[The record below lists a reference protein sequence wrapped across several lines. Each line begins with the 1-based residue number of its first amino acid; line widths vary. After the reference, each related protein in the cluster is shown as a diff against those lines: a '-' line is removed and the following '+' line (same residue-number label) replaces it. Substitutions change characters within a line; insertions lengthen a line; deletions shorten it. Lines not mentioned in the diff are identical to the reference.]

1 MADTRRSTTAGAI
14 GRAAATR
21 PREEQRRHPA
31 DDLERARDDLEALI
45 RRVRAGARIQ
55 SDIHDFDEEAQRIGR
70 AISTN
75 FRGPRARPSA
85 APLYV
90 SPDGLS
96 AAW

>member
-1 MADTRRSTTAGAI
+1 MAEPRRSTIAGAH

-21 PREEQRRHPA
+21 HREAQRRHRA

-55 SDIHDFDEEAQRIGR
+55 ADIHDFDEEAQRIGR
-70 AISTN
+70 AVSVT
-75 FRGPRARPSA
+75 FRGPGARPSA

-90 SPDGLS
+90 SADGLS